1 MSKTLIIAE
10 KPSVA
15 TDLARVLGKDPAIGR
30 FEKQDEFYENDRYV
44 ISSAVGHLVQQALPM
59 TADGK
64 SLPWKFDC
72 LPILPDQFA
81 LEPSEQKGGKS
92 RLTVLKRLMKRKD
105 VAELINACDA
115 GREGELIFRYIV
127 QFAEVKKP
135 VRRLWMQSMT
145 DGAIREAFAH
155 LRSDE
160 EMRPLADAAYCRSES
175 DWLVGINSTRAMT
188 AFNSK
193 FGGFNKTPVGRVQTP
208 TLALLAERELE
219 IADFVSEDYHEIH
232 AIFGVK
238 AGTYAGRWFD
248 EAFKKSDDKPHA
260 RPERL
265 WDRSLAEAIVSRCQG
280 KTAVIEEKKKPTT
293 QIAPQLY
300 DLTTLQRE
308 ANGRF
313 GFSARRTLQ
322 IAQSL
327 YERHKAL
334 TYPRTDSR
342 YLPDDYVATTMGTV
356 QNIAKASGR
365 AVTDLPGHAANLLKA
380 NGITGSNRRVFNG
393 AKVSD
398 HFAIIPTGQIPAS
411 LDEAE
416 QKLYDMVTRRFIA
429 AFYPPAEFEITTRL
443 SRIGDDVFKTD
454 GKVLTKAGW
463 LAVYGKVPGGG
474 DSRDKSKSDDE
485 EEDESGEGK
494 KSSGDRE
501 IVAVAP
507 GESARTESVEVLDK
521 ATRPPARFN
530 ESTLLSAMETAG
542 KRVDDEDLRDA
553 MSERGLGTPATR
565 ASIIE
570 GLILDKYLTREGR
583 DLIVSARGMRLIE
596 QLHSMEIGI
605 LTSPEMTGEW
615 EYKLKQMEQGR
626 LDRVTFM
633 NEIRRLTGNVVETA
647 KEYARTAVEREWPE
661 FPVPCPVCGA
671 PSLGQDDGRYKCKQ
685 PDCSFSLSKVVASR
699 PLTTD
704 EATTLLRTRLV
715 GPLTGFVNRFK
726 KPFDAALELIEDKKS
741 GLKAGFVFEKTA
753 DEEAE
758 AEAIIEGNQVCPC
771 PLCDKGTIYE
781 TPGSYICNRRVSGDG
796 CKARLA
802 KEMCKY
808 QIPRNQAIKYFTEG
822 KTDIIEQWISKR
834 GRPFKAALTCNKTGK
849 RMLGWEFPPRE
860 TPAKKVPGDAAPT
873 KKTPTKKI
881 PAKKAPSKK
890 AASKKVA
897 TRKS

>member
-15 TDLARVLGKDPAIGR
+15 TDLARVLGKDPAIGK
-30 FEKQDEFYENDRYV
+30 FEKADEHYENDRYI
-44 ISSAVGHLVQQALPM
+44 ISSAVGHLVQQALPT
-59 TADGK
+59 TAEGK
-64 SLPWKFDC
+64 NLPWNFEC
-72 LPILPDQFA
+72 LPVLPTEFA

-92 RLTVLKRLMKRKD
+92 RLTLLKRLMKRKD
-105 VAELINACDA
+105 VTELINACDA

-127 QFAEVKKP
+127 QYCEVNKP

-145 DGAIREAFAH
+145 DGAIKEAFAH

-208 TLALLAERELE
+208 TLALLAEREQE
-219 IADFVSEDYHEIH
+219 IADFVSEDYFEVHGS
-232 AIFGVK
+232 FLVS
-238 AGTYAGRWFD
+238 AGTYPGRWFD
-248 EAFKKSDDKPHA
+248 PSFKKSDDKPHA
-260 RPERL
+260 RAERI
-265 WDRSLAEAIVSRCQG
+265 WNRALAEAIVSRCQG
-280 KTAVIEEKKKPTT
+280 KAATVEEKKKPTK

-300 DLTTLQRE
+300 DLTSLQRE

-322 IAQSL
+322 LAQSL

-342 YLPDDYVATTMGTV
+342 YLPDDYVGTSISTLEK
-356 QNIAKASGR
+356 IAAASGR
-365 AVTDLPGHAANLLKA
+365 AVTDMPGHAAKA
-380 NGITGSNRRVFNG
+380 IQNHWVSGKNSRVFNG

-429 AFYPPAEFEITTRL
+429 AFYPQAEFENTTRI
-443 SRIGDDVFKTD
+443 SRIGDDSFKTD
-454 GKVLTKAGW
+454 GKILVEAGW
-463 LAVYGKVPGGG
+463 LAVYGKNVGVPET
-474 DSRDKSKSDDE
+474 SAIQDE
-485 EEDESGEGK
+485 EEDEGK
-494 KSSGDRE
+494 RSNGDRQ
-501 IVAVAP
+501 IVPVKE
-507 GESARTESVEVLDK
+507 GENANAEKVEALEKV
-521 ATRPPARFN
+521 TRPPARYN

-565 ASIIE
+565 AATIE
-570 GLILDKYLTREGR
+570 GLINDKYITRDGR
-583 DLIVSARGMRLIE
+583 DLFVTTRGMRLIE
-596 QLHSMEIGI
+596 QLHNMQIGI

-615 EYKLKQMEQGR
+615 EYKLKEMEHGR
-626 LDRVTFM
+626 LDRPSFM
-633 NEIRRLTGNVVETA
+633 REVKAMTGNVVETA
-647 KEYARTAVEREWPE
+647 RDYARNAVEREWPE

-671 PSLGQDDGRYKCKQ
+671 PSLAQDDGRYKCRQ
-685 PDCSFSLSKVVASR
+685 PDCKFSLSKVVASR
-699 PLTTD
+699 PFSIEEAKTLLTTK
-704 EATTLLRTRLV
+704 LV

-726 KPFDAALELIEDKKS
+726 MPFDAAIELQEDKKT
-741 GLKAGFVFEKTA
+741 GLKASFLFEKSPE
-753 DEEAE
+753 EEAE
-758 AEAIIEGNQVCPC
+758 AEAIRPENKLCPC
-771 PLCDKGTIYE
+771 PACTGGTIYE
-781 TPGSYICNRRVSGDG
+781 TPGSYICDHRVSGEG

-802 KEMCKY
+802 REMCKY
-808 QIPRNQAIKYFTEG
+808 EIPREQAIKYFTEG
-822 KTDIIEQWISKR
+822 KTDLIDKWISKK
-834 GRPFKAALTCNKTGK
+834 GRPFQAALTCNVKGK

-860 TPAKKVPGDAAPT
+860 PAKKKAAT
-873 KKTPTKKI
+873 GEA
-881 PAKKAPSKK
+881 PAKKAATKKSTTKK
-890 AASKKVA
+890 AATKKA
-897 TRKS
+897 TTKK